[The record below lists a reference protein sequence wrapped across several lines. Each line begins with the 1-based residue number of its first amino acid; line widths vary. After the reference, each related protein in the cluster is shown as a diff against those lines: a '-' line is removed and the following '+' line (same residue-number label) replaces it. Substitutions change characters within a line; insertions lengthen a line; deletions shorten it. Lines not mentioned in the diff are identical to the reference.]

1 MREVKILLKHQ
12 SKSNPLIYSDILAD
26 EQGVIE
32 VEEMQ
37 VDKRKLFFQNLNKNV
52 EKNKLNILEK

>member
-12 SKSNPLIYSDILAD
+12 SKINPLIYSDILAD

-52 EKNKLNILEK
+52 

>member
-12 SKSNPLIYSDILAD
+12 SKNDPLIYNDILAD

-32 VEEMQ
+32 VEEMKI
-37 VDKRKLFFQNLNKNV
+37 DNRKLFFQNLSKFSV
-52 EKNKLNILEK
+52 KHK

>member
-1 MREVKILLKHQ
+1 MREVKVLLKHQ
-12 SKSNPLIYSDILAD
+12 SKSDPLIYNDILAD

-37 VDKRKLFFQNLNKNV
+37 IDNRKLFFQNLSKSTV
-52 EKNKLNILEK
+52 KHKQYSHER